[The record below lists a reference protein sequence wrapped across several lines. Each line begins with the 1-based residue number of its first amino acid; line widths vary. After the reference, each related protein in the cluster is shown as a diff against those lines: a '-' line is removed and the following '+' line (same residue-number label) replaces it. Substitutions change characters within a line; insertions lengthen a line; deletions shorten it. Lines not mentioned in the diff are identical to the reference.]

1 VLLFVASLVSF
12 PRRKSVRRVVE
23 WHDLQSKILNIT
35 KIYQLIFFEMG
46 EKSPELLHPKDAHD
60 FFLLDYSRTL
70 QETILYKRSNSKQPY
85 YTYSGMKRVTIDR

>member
-46 EKSPELLHPKDAHD
+46 EKSPELLHLKDAHD
-60 FFLLDYSRTL
+60 FFFIRLFTNLTRNNTVQKIKLEATLL
-70 QETILYKRSNSKQPY
+70 
-85 YTYSGMKRVTIDR
+85 TYSGMKRVTIDR

>member
-1 VLLFVASLVSF
+1 MLLFVASLVSF

-60 FFLLDYSRTL
+60 FFY
-70 QETILYKRSNSKQPY
+70 
-85 YTYSGMKRVTIDR
+85 